1 MAGLPAPARSVYSRA
16 MDEDGSDLRARLA
29 RHRTL
34 GGAPPEELAWLVA
47 NGTFRTYRVGEVAT
61 RKGRPEEWLQIML
74 SGHLAAHADRGAGTR
89 RLIGWR
95 GGDVCGLLP
104 YSRGGSPPGDT
115 VAEEPI
121 EMLAVHADRF
131 PEMIQR
137 CPRVTALLVH
147 AMLDRARFFTSSD
160 MHDEKLVALGRL
172 AAGLAH
178 ELNNPAAA
186 AARCT
191 QLMGQALAEAAA
203 AARALAAARLSDA
216 QLECLDAV
224 SARCGPDPVATRRSP
239 LERADRGD
247 AFASWL
253 EARGLDAAS
262 AAPLAGTGVTL
273 EALDALA
280 AALPVTALGAA
291 VRSVAAGGVVR
302 SLTEEIGASVT
313 RVHEL
318 VAAVKGFTYM
328 DRAPTLEPTDVRRGI
343 ADTLAVLG
351 AKARRK
357 LVTVDLTYA
366 PDLPPVPAS
375 GAELNQVWSN
385 LIDNAL
391 DAVGPHGR
399 VQIEALRERERV
411 VVRIV
416 DDGPGIPPEIR
427 ARIFEPF
434 FTTKPVG
441 EGLGLGL
448 DTVRRLV
455 QRHRGELD
463 VESRPGRTEFSVSLS
478 IGPDAAEPEPAE
490 PS

>member
-1 MAGLPAPARSVYSRA
+1 
-16 MDEDGSDLRARLA
+16 MDGDGSELLARLA
-29 RHRTL
+29 QHRTL
-34 GGAPPEELAWLVA
+34 GAAPPDELAWLVEH
-47 NGTFRTYRVGEVAT
+47 GTFRTYRVGEVAT
-61 RKGRPEEWLQIML
+61 RKGHPEEWLQIML
-74 SGHLAAHADRGAGTR
+74 TGHLAAHADRGAGSR

-121 EMLAVHADRF
+121 EMLAVGVEHF
-131 PEMIQR
+131 PEMIQK

-147 AMLDRARFFTSSD
+147 AMLDRARHFTSSD

-178 ELNNPAAA
+178 ELNNPASA
-186 AARCT
+186 AARGT
-191 QLMGQALAEAAA
+191 RLLGQALADAAA
-203 AARALAAARLSDA
+203 AARILAAAGLSDA
-216 QLECLDAV
+216 QLECLDRV
-224 SARCGPDPVATRRSP
+224 SAHCGADPESAGRSP
-239 LERADRGD
+239 LERADRED

-253 EARGLDAAS
+253 EARGLDGAS
-262 AAPLAGTGVTL
+262 AVPLAGTGVTL
-273 EALDALA
+273 GALDELA
-280 AALPVTALGAA
+280 AVLPASTLGAA
-291 VRSVAAGGVVR
+291 VRSVAAGCAVR
-302 SLTEEIGASVT
+302 SLTAGIETSVT
-313 RVHEL
+313 RIHEL

-351 AKARRK
+351 AKAREK
-357 LVTVDLTYA
+357 SVTIDLALA
-366 PDLPPVPAS
+366 PDLPPVAAA

-391 DAVGPHGR
+391 DAVGPRGR
-399 VQIEALRERERV
+399 IRIEARRERERV

-416 DDGPGIPPEIR
+416 DDGPGIPPEAR
-427 ARIFEPF
+427 GRIFDPF

-441 EGLGLGL
+441 QGLGLGL
-448 DTVRRLV
+448 DTARRLV

-463 VESRPGRTEFSVSLS
+463 FESRPGRTEFSVSLS
-478 IGPDAAEPEPAE
+478 ICPDAADAQAAA